1 MEYAEHVKRR
11 YGEDAVPIRTGAII
25 RWCEAGLLLDF
36 TGDAARDIDRATP
49 EIGEI
54 GRSRWKIDAAGLR
67 GVLAHFAQDE
77 RAIRTTQRAHAK
89 TVEHFPVRKAPVAPR
104 QEARE
109 IGLEIT
115 AAKALSGEDRIARQ
129 QDAAVPHRLLA
140 LFFRKMRVDI
150 GAPPAGEPPPPSA
163 ASPINPPPP
172 PHPPQPT
179 SLTQH
184 DFPILPPS
192 P

>member
-36 TGDAARDIDRATP
+36 TGEDASDIERAVH
-49 EIGEI
+49 EVGER
-54 GRSRWKIDAAGLR
+54 GRSRWKIDAAGIR

-104 QEARE
+104 QEACE

-115 AAKALSGEDRIARQ
+115 GAKALSGEDRIARQ
-129 QDAAVPHRLLA
+129 QDAAVPDRLLA
-140 LFFRKMRVDI
+140 LFFRKMRIDV
-150 GAPPAGEPPPPSA
+150 GAPRVGERPRVGA
-163 ASPINPPPP
+163 E
-172 PHPPQPT
+172 
-179 SLTQH
+179 TQIQFGDAMNDGERH
-184 DFPILPPS
+184 AIR
-192 P
+192 